1 MKAEKGRKIIYW
13 IAGLAALCCAVFLVL
28 FLPSVRAEDYGEDAY
43 GYLRVLYENYGARV
57 NNKDVLPNQDAKL
70 AAGEWI
76 DSVMTG
82 FGYTGRTITNEADM
96 SREKGNFVK
105 DYCYYKT
112 GTGQTGKRV
121 VIGAHYDSVNTS
133 GTEDNGTGVA
143 VLLEIAKRM
152 KNLDSFLDVE
162 FCFWDGEEYLAYA
175 GSYHYIWDAIWNN
188 TLKDIVLYVN
198 LDCVGSGDNIFV
210 YGGAYEDNVLRRS
223 FGYNMA
229 NQFAAEMG
237 VQLHSLPPGL
247 PNHHTPASTSGS
259 DQFFFNDQGIPYVYF
274 ACTAMYDENG
284 NVYNPNRPSTFHTA
298 DPRVVETEG
307 AIRGQ
312 IIHTVYDDLDT
323 LEALFPGRIRQH
335 FSELI
340 PLVIRILRET
350 DLSSPTVYAD
360 KEPVYLVEETTP
372 AEETT
377 EEATVEETT
386 TEEETTVEETTEEES
401 TEEETPE
408 EKTSEEETTEEA
420 TEEGTT
426 EEETPEETTT
436 EEKSAEETGEEAPAE
451 APDNETTA
459 SILERIAIFSIIG
472 LVSVWLIGLLIY
484 LLRRRNIV
492 KRKRRR

>member
-1 MKAEKGRKIIYW
+1 MKEERRCKIINR
-13 IAGLAALCCAVFLVL
+13 IAGLAALCCAVLL
-28 FLPSVRAEDYGEDAY
+28 ILLSSSVRAEEYGEDAY
-43 GYLRVLYENYGARV
+43 GYLRILYENYSARV
-57 NNKDVLPNQDAKL
+57 NNKEVVPNQDSKL

-76 DSVMTG
+76 DSMMTS
-82 FGYTGRTITNEADM
+82 FGYTTRTVTNEADM
-96 SREKGNFVK
+96 SRENGNFVK

-112 GTGQTGKRV
+112 GTGHTGKRI

-152 KNLDSFLDVE
+152 KNLDSYLDVE
-162 FCFWDGEEYLAYA
+162 FCFWDGEEYLGLA
-175 GSYHYIWDAIWNN
+175 GSFHYILDAIQYN
-188 TLKDIVLYVN
+188 TVKDIVLYVN

-229 NQFAAEMG
+229 NRFAEEMG
-237 VQLHSLPPGL
+237 IRLYSLPPGL
-247 PNHHTPASTSGS
+247 PNHHTPASITGS
-259 DQFFFNDQGIPYVYF
+259 DQFFFNNEGIPYVYF

-323 LEALFPGRIRQH
+323 LEALFPGRIQRH

-350 DLSSPTVYAD
+350 DFSSQTVYAD
-360 KEPVYLVEETTP
+360 PAPIYLVEETAT
-372 AEETT
+372 EEATTEEPTT
-377 EEATVEETT
+377 EEAT
-386 TEEETTVEETTEEES
+386 TEEETTEEETTEEETTEEES
-401 TEEETPE
+401 TEEV
-408 EKTSEEETTEEA
+408 
-420 TEEGTT
+420 TT
-426 EEETPEETTT
+426 EEETAEEESTKEDPAEEETPEDKT
-436 EEKSAEETGEEAPAE
+436 AEETGEEASAE
-451 APDNETTA
+451 TPDNETAA
-459 SILERIAIFSIIG
+459 SLVERIAIYSIIG

-484 LLRRRNIV
+484 LLRCRNIM